1 MEIYEKFM
9 GDDPRKIP
17 MKIFPAVHYSMGGL
31 WVDYNQMTNIPGLF
45 AAGECDYQFHGA
57 NRLGA
62 NSLLSSIFG
71 GMVAGP
77 KAIEYVKGLD
87 KTAADVSQTVFEQEK
102 NKQVEKYEGI
112 LKLDGTENAY
122 VLHKEL
128 GEYMLNNCTVVRYN
142 NKLKET
148 DDKIVEL
155 MERYKNI
162 NINDTAKWNNAG
174 AAFTRQLWN
183 MFELGRVMVV
193 GALLRDESRGAHFK
207 PEFPERNDEKYMKST
222 IATHTATGPKITY
235 EDVDVS
241 LITPRKRDYTT
252 DKKKG
257 AS

>member
-1 MEIYEKFM
+1 
-9 GDDPRKIP
+9 
-17 MKIFPAVHYSMGGL
+17 
-31 WVDYNQMTNIPGLF
+31 
-45 AAGECDYQFHGA
+45 
-57 NRLGA
+57 
-62 NSLLSSIFG
+62 LLSSIFG

-77 KAIEYVKGLD
+77 KAIEYVKGLG
-87 KTAADVSQTVFEQEK
+87 KSAADVSSAVFEQEK

-162 NINDTAKWNNAG
+162 NINDTAKWNNSG

-183 MFELGRVMVV
+183 MFELGRVMVI
-193 GALLRDESRGAHFK
+193 GALLRDESRGAHYK
-207 PEFPERNDEKYMKST
+207 PEFPERNDEKFMKST
-222 IATHTATGPKITY
+222 IASYTANGPEISY
-235 EDVDVS
+235 EEVDIS
-241 LITPRKRDYTT
+241 LIPPRKRDYTT
-252 DKKKG
+252 DKKKE
-257 AS
+257 AVAK